1 MGEYNDHGNFGGA
14 EAAAYF
20 GLSVGDTIQFYEN
33 GTPTE
38 EFTIIAKAA
47 ATDGDVTVTGGGS
60 NIAQIIGRSKNFYG

>member
-14 EAAAYF
+14 DAAAYR

-38 EFTIIAKAA
+38 EFYHY
-47 ATDGDVTVTGGGS
+47 
-60 NIAQIIGRSKNFYG
+60 R